1 MQPPLEPKIYRIEPL
16 DRLESILAHGFIW
29 SDVIASALGLQGTQ
43 IGLDNIKQR
52 RRKRFLQSHPDV
64 TVGQCVPFY
73 FAPRSVMLLTLHSGR
88 NPELPHRGGQ
98 EPIIHLEAD
107 VRRTVAWAAEIE
119 RRWAFTT
126 SNASKFSAIDYN
138 DLRDLD
144 KIQWDVIHATQWKS
158 KGDVK
163 MAEFLVDESFPWRLV
178 QRIGV
183 FGPDIAQVVTSTISG
198 EIHVPV
204 VQTLRDW
211 YYGP

>member
-126 SNASKFSAIDYN
+126 SSVATSHFTDYADLTYLSEIAWEAVNAQWWSEV
-138 DLRDLD
+138 RDQ
-144 KIQWDVIHATQWKS
+144 KQ
-158 KGDVK
+158 
-163 MAEFLVDESFPWRLV
+163 AEFLLENSFPWHLIE
-178 QRIGV
+178 RIGV
-183 FGPDIAQVVTSTISG
+183 LTSATAEAATRIMRRATYRPPV
-198 EIHVPV
+198 EI
-204 VQTLRDW
+204 RSDW
-211 YYGP
+211 YYD

>member
-126 SNASKFSAIDYN
+126 SSAATSHFTDYADLTYLSEIAWEAVNAQWWSEV
-138 DLRDLD
+138 RDQ
-144 KIQWDVIHATQWKS
+144 KQ
-158 KGDVK
+158 
-163 MAEFLVDESFPWRLV
+163 AEFLLENSFPWHLIE
-178 QRIGV
+178 RIGV
-183 FGPDIAQVVTSTISG
+183 LTSATAEAATRIMRRATYRPPV
-198 EIHVPV
+198 EI
-204 VQTLRDW
+204 RSDW
-211 YYGP
+211 YYD